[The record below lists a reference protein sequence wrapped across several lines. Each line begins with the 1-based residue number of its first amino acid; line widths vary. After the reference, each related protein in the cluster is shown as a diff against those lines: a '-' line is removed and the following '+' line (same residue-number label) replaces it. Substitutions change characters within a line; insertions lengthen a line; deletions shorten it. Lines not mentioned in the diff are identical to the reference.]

1 MKEKIK
7 SALELLVKPGF
18 KDLVTGFY
26 FDVLLVGLLK
36 LIMGK

>member
-18 KDLVTGFY
+18 KDLVTFY

-36 LIMGK
+36 LIKGK